1 MHKAIFCLIWD
12 LMMKENNSVMRS
24 VGTATAGG
32 LAVGTIIGG
41 LPGAIV
47 GTIIGGS
54 IGIASLLLGK

>member
-1 MHKAIFCLIWD
+1 
-12 LMMKENNSVMRS
+12 MKENDSVMKS

-54 IGIASLLLGK
+54 IGFASLLLRK